1 MRIFEGAEGGEVG
14 DEKGGEEGCKRQLE
28 EDGEDRGSQ

>member
-14 DEKGGEEGCKRQLE
+14 DEEGGEEGCEGELKQHS
-28 EDGEDRGSQ
+28 EDGGSQ